1 VDRPRP
7 GPTPGQQ
14 RADALLAVG
23 LAACG
28 LLTAELGRVQSAA
41 NGGPPADLVE
51 HTAWVLAVTLP
62 LALRRRLP
70 VTTLLLVSAAFFGL
84 GLRQVP
90 ENLVA
95 SVSLYLAVFTAG
107 AWGRDRRVS
116 AAARAVVVV
125 AMFGLLSYT
134 LFSPAYG
141 GAALLDS
148 AGGGLMSARTAL
160 LVVAYTTN
168 AAYFAAAVAFGE
180 LAWRSAAQRALL
192 EQRTAELE
200 AEREQVAQR
209 TREAERLVLARDLH
223 DVVAHHVSLMGL
235 QAGAARRALDRQPE
249 RAREA
254 LRQVELTSR
263 TAVEELGRLLGLL
276 RSGAGGAGAEGAPSV
291 AGLPE
296 LVARAGGSGVAVEL
310 TVVGP
315 PRALP
320 PSVSASAYR
329 VVQEALTNTLKH
341 ARATRA
347 DVRLRYLEDAVE
359 VEVVDD
365 GSAPA
370 TAAGPASRGQV
381 GMAERVALHDGELD
395 LGPRAVSGYRVRARF
410 PTPPP
415 GPEPAPA
422 AVPQQA
428 TP

>member
-1 VDRPRP
+1 VGWTRP
-7 GPTPGQQ
+7 GPSAGQQ
-14 RADALLAVG
+14 RLDALLAVA
-23 LAACG
+23 LAAFG
-28 LLTAELGRVQSAA
+28 LLTVELGRVQSAA
-41 NGGPPADLVE
+41 NGGPDPDLVE
-51 HTAWVLAVTLP
+51 HSAWVLAVTLP

-70 VTTLLLVSAAFFGL
+70 VTTLLLVSAAFLGL

-107 AWGRDRRVS
+107 AWAADRRAS
-116 AAARAVVVV
+116 AIARAVVVV
-125 AMFGLLSYT
+125 AMFGLLTYT
-134 LFSPAYG
+134 LFSPSYG
-141 GAALLDS
+141 GAALLDA

-168 AAYFAAAVAFGE
+168 AAYFAAAVACGE
-180 LAWRSAAQRALL
+180 LAWRSAGQRALL

-200 AEREQVAQR
+200 AERAQVAQR

-254 LRQVELTSR
+254 LGQVEQTSR
-263 TAVEELGRLLGLL
+263 AAVEELGRMLGLL
-276 RSGAGGAGAEGAPSV
+276 RGGGAADDGAASV
-291 AGLPE
+291 AGLPQ
-296 LVARAGGSGVAVEL
+296 LVARAGASGVDVGL
-310 TVVGP
+310 TVVGEQ
-315 PRALP
+315 RELS

-347 DVRLRYLEDAVE
+347 DVRLRYLDGAVE

-365 GSAPA
+365 GSAVP
-370 TAAGPASRGQV
+370 TLAGPSSRGQV
-381 GMAERVALHDGELD
+381 GMAERVALHEGELEV
-395 LGPRAVSGYRVRARF
+395 GPRATSGYRVRARF
-410 PTPPP
+410 PTDDPASRAAEPTPVPP
-415 GPEPAPA
+415 
-422 AVPQQA
+422 
-428 TP
+428 